1 MSAITA
7 ADDGLAVQARRAR
20 AGGLIASLVL
30 HGLVAGLW
38 LWSPAAVPP
47 RGPEAMV
54 IEMVAMPA
62 PEPVPQPPPPS
73 PPEPAPLAQAAP
85 PQPIL
90 PPPPPPQLSEAPIA
104 EESSPPPAPAPVPR
118 PPRER
123 PSMRAPEA
131 DRQPSLPPTS
141 REAALPV
148 SPSAPLEAARRDPG
162 AAGPPDSVASQ
173 AVQDFIL
180 AQIAR
185 HWLIDVRSPRFANI
199 EIGGRFTLLPN
210 GMLAPPFGKSDP
222 WDPPKMIR
230 GYDQLRGPDAQA
242 IRTALITFLQAVR
255 QAQPFRLPPDGKTDE
270 PRTLP
275 LHFRLGDL

>member
-1 MSAITA
+1 MSAMTA

-20 AGGLIASLVL
+20 AGGLIASLLL
-30 HGLVAGLW
+30 HGLVAVLW
-38 LWSPAAVPP
+38 LWWPAAVPP
-47 RGPEAMV
+47 RMPESMV

-62 PEPVPQPPPPS
+62 PEPSPQPLPPPPP
-73 PPEPAPLAQAAP
+73 PPEPPPIAQAP
-85 PQPIL
+85 PPLPIL
-90 PPPPPPQLSEAPIA
+90 PPPPPQLSEAPIA
-104 EESSPPPAPAPVPR
+104 ETSSPPPAPVPR

-123 PSMRAPEA
+123 PAARAPEA
-131 DRQPSLPPTS
+131 DRRPSLPPTS
-141 REAALPV
+141 REAALPMP
-148 SPSAPLEAARRDPG
+148 PSAPLEAGRRDPG
-162 AAGPPDSVASQ
+162 GGGSPESVASQ

-199 EIGGRFTLLPN
+199 EIGGRFVLLPN

-222 WDPPKMIR
+222 WEPPKMIR